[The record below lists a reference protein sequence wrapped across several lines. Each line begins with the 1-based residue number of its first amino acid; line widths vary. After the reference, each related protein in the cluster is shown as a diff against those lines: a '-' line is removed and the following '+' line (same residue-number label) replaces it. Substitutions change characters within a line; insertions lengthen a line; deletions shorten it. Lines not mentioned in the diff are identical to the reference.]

1 MEEITRAVTRSLR
14 FMDILPFVE
23 LVERAPRV
31 EVNCYITTSPDI
43 WEIVRTAR
51 GKEWWGTP

>member
-1 MEEITRAVTRSLR
+1 
-14 FMDILPFVE
+14 MDILPFVE

-43 WEIVRTAR
+43 LGNWSSPKRFKSAETIEEDIILRLGLR
-51 GKEWWGTP
+51 LK